1 LARIILG
8 GFSLLIIIAVALF
21 SQKPPDVK
29 WLLILLGTGMFT
41 TNLFGSY
48 SAVLM
53 GFERFK
59 AYGAFSALYS
69 LGVVLLSLLALKIGL
84 GLVGIGVGQLLT
96 SLVVTIS
103 GILFVTYKV
112 LSPRGGINFS
122 GSLGVLKAA
131 APLGLASVLITIYY
145 RADFVM
151 LSYMRG
157 DIEVGY
163 YGAAYTIINTLLLFA
178 GTFSGSL
185 LPRLSNLFVND
196 SAALARLYG
205 VAFKY
210 LLFVGIGA
218 AFGAMILADPIM
230 QFLFGEDYLPGGAA
244 LSILIWAS
252 ALMFVNS
259 LQGTLLVASDLRRQ
273 LVYLTG
279 TAAGVNL
286 LLNLFLIPAYGIRGA
301 AAATVSAEIIAGVWS
316 FALNR
321 KYHSSRDMARALIG
335 PLAAAII
342 MSIVLL
348 LLPTMHVLYRIILGI
363 ITYLACLIIFKGL
376 GSRDFDIIRDMIGGG
391 RQASN

>member
-59 AYGAFSALYS
+59 AYGVFSALYS

>member
-1 LARIILG
+1 MARIILG

-59 AYGAFSALYS
+59 AYGVFSALYS